1 MRRTFA
7 IVVAAVVLLLGAGI
21 TAMAMTHSD
30 DDPGWGRHP
39 MGASGWMHDG
49 TGQQRGTG
57 SWMHGDG
64 SWMQGNGPWMHGH
77 TRVIDEA
84 GYLSEMVA
92 HHREAVLAAGELSRS
107 DRPAMRAFGR
117 KVVADQT
124 AQIRLM
130 EGWLAEWYPDEP
142 EASYEPMMRDLSRL
156 DGNALDRA
164 FLEDMIGHHM
174 AAVMSSQ
181 QLLMRGLDQHQEVAD
196 LARTIRNDQMDEIRW
211 MRATWS
217 TMSP

>member
-1 MRRTFA
+1 MRRS
-7 IVVAAVVLLLGAGI
+7 IVIAATAVVILMVGIITGAVL
-21 TAMAMTHSD
+21 TRSD
-30 DDPGWGRHP
+30 DRPGWGGHP
-39 MGASGWMHDG
+39 MSTTGGRDAWMM
-49 TGQQRGTG
+49 G
-57 SWMHGDG
+57 SAR
-64 SWMQGNGPWMHGH
+64 
-77 TRVIDEA
+77 TTDEA

-124 AQIRLM
+124 AQIQLM
-130 EGWLAEWYPDEP
+130 ERWLAEWYPDEP

-181 QLLMRGLDQHQEVAD
+181 QLLMRGLDQHEEVAD
-196 LARTIRNDQMDEIRW
+196 LARTIRNNQMDEIRW
-211 MRATWS
+211 MRATRS